1 MRFSRLN
8 QTTNNEREAKKRKH
22 GWIAAAAQRSTTQ
35 RNTKS
40 VQSLDSFSPNKKEI
54 YINIKINIIKF
65 VLLSQSNFIAFN

>member
-22 GWIAAAAQRSTTQ
+22 GWIAATAQRNTTQ

-40 VQSLDSFSPNKKEI
+40 VQSLASFSPNKKENI
-54 YINIKINIIKF
+54 YKY
-65 VLLSQSNFIAFN
+65 

>member
-8 QTTNNEREAKKRKH
+8 QTPNNEREAKKRKH

-40 VQSLDSFSPNKKEI
+40 VQSLASFSPNKKEI
-54 YINIKINIIKF
+54 YKY
-65 VLLSQSNFIAFN
+65 